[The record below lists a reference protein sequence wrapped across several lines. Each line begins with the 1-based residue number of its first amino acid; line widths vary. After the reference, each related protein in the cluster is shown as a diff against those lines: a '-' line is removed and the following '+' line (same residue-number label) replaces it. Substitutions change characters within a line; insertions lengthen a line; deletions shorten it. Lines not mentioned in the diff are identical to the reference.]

1 MRINSVL
8 QICWSWSS
16 RLARVSFRPTIGV
29 AEQSRGRPGTMTET
43 LWRRNYRIAV
53 KQLFF
58 MVFLWFALTL
68 NVLFD
73 FWILLAFPTLQ
84 ATVLPSLVSP
94 EVAEESQA
102 NSKQLLT
109 AYIFWHGFDFYGS
122 IPWFICSCNLD
133 LGSIRQVTWC
143 HLFSKDQLSKV
154 A

>member
-1 MRINSVL
+1 
-8 QICWSWSS
+8 
-16 RLARVSFRPTIGV
+16 
-29 AEQSRGRPGTMTET
+29 
-43 LWRRNYRIAV
+43 
-53 KQLFF
+53 

-109 AYIFWHGFDFYGS
+109 AYIYQPPANAAGLCW
-122 IPWFICSCNLD
+122 
-133 LGSIRQVTWC
+133 
-143 HLFSKDQLSKV
+143 